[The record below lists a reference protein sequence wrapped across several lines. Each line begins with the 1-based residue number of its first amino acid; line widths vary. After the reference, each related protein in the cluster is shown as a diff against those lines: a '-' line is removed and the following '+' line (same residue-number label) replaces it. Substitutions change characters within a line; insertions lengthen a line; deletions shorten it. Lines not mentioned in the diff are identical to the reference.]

1 MNNEINETEATET
14 ETITEAPAAE
24 AKPKK
29 AKKKGVGQYPFRS
42 KKSILAE
49 IASDDAF
56 ALHCLT
62 VIHARQTEYEQE
74 AKTTKDRN
82 ARGFMSSHAV
92 RGSELA
98 AKVNSGEELTDEDV
112 DKARA
117 LASRYGKQL
126 AQHYRAEQIAADPA
140 LAEVAKVF
148 SAN

>member
-1 MNNEINETEATET
+1 MSNQETENTTET
-14 ETITEAPAAE
+14 ETPDAAPAAE

-49 IASDDAF
+49 IATSDVF

-62 VIHARQTEYEQE
+62 VIYARQTEHEQD
-74 AKTTKDRN
+74 TKSTKSRN

-98 AKVNSGEELTDEDV
+98 CKINSGEDLEDEDV
-112 DKARA
+112 DLARA
-117 LASRYGKQL
+117 LSSRYGKQL
-126 AQHYRAEQIAADPA
+126 AQHYRAEQIASDPA
-140 LAEVAKVF
+140 LAAVAEVF